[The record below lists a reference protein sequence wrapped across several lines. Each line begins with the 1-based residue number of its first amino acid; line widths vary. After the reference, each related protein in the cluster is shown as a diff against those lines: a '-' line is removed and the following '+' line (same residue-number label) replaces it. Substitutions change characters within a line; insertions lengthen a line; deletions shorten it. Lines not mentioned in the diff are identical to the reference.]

1 MADGRGDGLG
11 GSGGGGRSGGTSKG
25 GRGADRGGNGNSAS
39 SISNSGVRPSEQG
52 LMSNYPRDNAYN
64 YGMPSGQSVL
74 DSLGNP
80 IPGSTLKSLMSGISQ
95 GPATAEDLAAMS
107 EADRSAYGAAMAA
120 HNEANSAGQSGYGSG
135 GGTGGV
141 GGGVTGVGG
150 VGGGVSSNPNAA
162 SVFSTNNGLF
172 SSDFSQGDDGQYN
185 LTNNITDPKLQ
196 EISDSGLTGAAK
208 FFNEAM
214 NSQNAATAGRVGND
228 FLNQIGSTDPM
239 EVAQR
244 QFDLMN
250 PLLREQQQQD
260 LYGLENRLFSQG
272 QMGSG
277 GFAPGQHSMNA
288 MFDANNDSRQKLLF
302 DSLNQGMQTQNH
314 VANMGSSLSQL
325 DPQLRQQYQN
335 LGQGMFNIP
344 MSIQQQMLN
353 QANVTG
359 GLAGAANTA
368 DLGQQQVDSY
378 NNANKSPSLGST
390 IVDGIATKGVDY
402 LSNKLFDF

>member
-11 GSGGGGRSGGTSKG
+11 GSGGGGRSGGSRYG
-25 GRGADRGGNGNSAS
+25 GAGANRGGNGNSAS
-39 SISNSGVRPSEQG
+39 SIGNNGVRPSEQG
-52 LMSNYPRDNAYN
+52 LMSNYPRDNSLSFN
-64 YGMPSGQSVL
+64 PSGIFS
-74 DSLGNP
+74 SLMNP
-80 IPGSTLKSLMSGISQ
+80 IPGSTLSALSNSVSQ

-120 HNEANSAGQSGYGSG
+120 HNGANNMGQTGDGSG
-135 GGTGGV
+135 GGVAGTGGV

-150 VGGGVSSNPNAA
+150 VGGGVSGNPNAA

-185 LTNNITDPKLQ
+185 LTNNITDPRLQ
-196 EISDSGLTGAAK
+196 EISDNGLTGAAK

-214 NSQNAATAGRVGND
+214 NSQNAATAGRMGND

-260 LYGLENRLFSQG
+260 LYGLESRLFSQG

-335 LGQGMFNIP
+335 LGQGMFNVP

-359 GLAGAANTA
+359 GLAGAANSA
-368 DLGQQQVDSY
+368 DISQQQVNAY
-378 NNANKSPSLGST
+378 NNANEDPSLGSS
-390 IVDGIATKGVDY
+390 IVDGIFTKGVDY
-402 LSNKLFDF
+402 LSDKLFK